1 MNAMKT
7 IPEFMEEYRK
17 LPDDVKEVAFLYAM
31 ASIKK
36 RDPVVY
42 DKTTEKIERLINQY
56 NL

>member
-1 MNAMKT
+1 MKT
-7 IPEFMEEYRK
+7 ISEFIAEYRK

-42 DKTTEKIERLINQY
+42 EKTVEKIERLKGQY
-56 NL
+56 EIE